1 MFCNSPLERLPDTE
15 AVIGKRQRLLA
26 DFIQTEALA
35 ICVLVITAT
44 RQETG
49 SGNSAM
55 VSISA
60 RGEALNVMP
69 ISASSSSK
77 ASVIRSVDAV

>member
-35 ICVLVITAT
+35 ICVLVITGD
-44 RQETG
+44 QTG
-49 SGNSAM
+49 NRFWKFRDGFDFG
-55 VSISA
+55 A
-60 RGEALNVMP
+60 R
-69 ISASSSSK
+69 
-77 ASVIRSVDAV
+77 